1 MKLKQQWCCLKYKVV
16 ILGIR
21 INKTDSKKYM
31 TDGKKRDFSGQGSL
45 LLLYIAS
52 K

>member
-1 MKLKQQWCCLKYKVV
+1 MKLKQQWCCLKYEVI

-21 INKTDSKKYM
+21 INKTDSIKY
-31 TDGKKRDFSGQGSL
+31 TIDGKKRDFSGQGSL
-45 LLLYIAS
+45 LLLYITS